1 MRDNKVKHIIPR
13 IHNLRDVWFI
23 QWLGREYYITKP
35 KIKNI
40 IVKKSTI
47 YFLLD
52 FVLMMSI
59 WIIAGIFPIKTPDD
73 VIKMFLLAV
82 ITGIQSGIAIAS
94 EWEDKNK

>member
-1 MRDNKVKHIIPR
+1 MKDNKFKHIIPR
-13 IHNLRDVWFI
+13 IHNLRDVWFV
-23 QWLGREYYITKP
+23 QWLGREYYIDKP

-40 IVKKSTI
+40 TVKKSTI

-52 FVLMMSI
+52 FVLMMFI

-82 ITGIQSGIAIAS
+82 ITGIQNGIAIANDY
-94 EWEDKNK
+94 EDKNK